1 MANTTPKKKK
11 LVNLKLFKNIK
22 LGKLLTH
29 LYLLPLTL
37 LPSSVLVASEVKETN
52 TSAKNKF
59 QHQRLKVNKDANS
72 LKTNI
77 EPKFSPLA
85 QSFRLLSFLDK
96 NALQETQSMTEE
108 LLGLIGRFE
117 TTLLT
122 AEAKASKIDGNSSDI
137 IDKLIKE
144 NGDYRAK
151 SSQNNLEVSNYSRS
165 HRALKKAKKQFNL
178 FLELSEQGR
187 YSYAREQWHDARNTL
202 WKDYP
207 TDRIVS
213 TAEIRAIWLDRG
225 TIVKA
230 KSAEDLVQL
239 FDRMENAGINTVF
252 FETVNS
258 GYTIYPSQVAPQQNP
273 LVKNW
278 DPLKVAVKL
287 AHARNMELHAWVW
300 TFAAVNQ
307 RHNTLLNLP
316 KDYPGPVLS
325 RYPDWAITNKKGN
338 RFHYN
343 SGKAFL
349 DPANPGVQK
358 YLSLLLDEIAT
369 EYDVDGI
376 HLDYIRYPFQSPTAS
391 QTYGYSLAS
400 RQKFQQLT
408 GVDPITLD
416 VGNPLWNQW
425 TGFRLR
431 QVDNFVASI
440 SKKLKQKRPELTL
453 SAAVFPIPR
462 QERLHKIQQHW
473 EEWVKNEW
481 IDMLVPM
488 TYALETKRLKTLTKP
503 VFEELSE
510 GKALLLPG
518 IRLLNIPD
526 IVAVDQMQFLRSMS
540 SEGYALFAAENLSPS
555 LARVFNRLQGKNSP
569 ESLDP
574 LPHRQPFQASH
585 QRYQSLQKEW
595 NFFISNNPIDL
606 DQKTLQYWG
615 KQADLLSLTL
625 KDLAEQPS
633 YRNLVTAE
641 RDLNLFR
648 RRFSRWMKTT
658 ETIEHYQI
666 AVWENR
672 LDTLS
677 RLLSYGKKR
686 NLGTSQVSRSQ

>member
-1 MANTTPKKKK
+1 MSRKNSTNK
-11 LVNLKLFKNIK
+11 LANLKLFKNTKVNK
-22 LGKLLTH
+22 LVTY
-29 LYLLPLTL
+29 LYLLALTF
-37 LPSSVLVASEVKETN
+37 LPSSIIVASEIQENN
-52 TSAKNKF
+52 TSKNNFHRQK
-59 QHQRLKVNKDANS
+59 LKVNQDSNPLRK
-72 LKTNI
+72 KI

-96 NALQETQSMTEE
+96 KAVHETQSMAEE

-122 AEAKASKIDGNSSDI
+122 AEAKASKVNGQTSEVVDNLISKTSDYQTQS
-137 IDKLIKE
+137 DQDNL
-144 NGDYRAK
+144 AK
-151 SSQNNLEVSNYSRS
+151 SEYSRS
-165 HRALKKAKKQFNL
+165 HQALKKAKKQFNL

-187 YSYAREQWHDARNTL
+187 YSYAKEQWHDARNTL
-202 WKDYP
+202 WNDYP
-207 TDRIVS
+207 TDRLVS

-230 KSAEDLVQL
+230 KSAEDLIQL
-239 FDRMENAGINTVF
+239 FDRIENAGINTVF

-258 GYTIYPSQVAPQQNP
+258 GYTIYPSRVAPQQNP

-287 AHARNMELHAWVW
+287 AHDRNMELHAWVW

-316 KDYPGPVLS
+316 KEYAGPVLS

-376 HLDYIRYPFQSPTAS
+376 HLDYIRYPFQSPNAS

-416 VGNPLWNQW
+416 VGKPLWNQW

-440 SKKLKQKRPELTL
+440 SKSLKEKRPELTL

-488 TYALETKRLKTLTKP
+488 TYALETKRLKTLTQP

-526 IVAVDQMQFLRSMS
+526 VVAIDQMQFLRSMS

-555 LARVFNRLQGKNSP
+555 LAKTFNRLQGNDSQ

-595 NFFISNNPIDL
+595 NFFISNNPTDL

-615 KQADLLSLTL
+615 KQADLLSITL
-625 KDLAEQPS
+625 QNLADKPNYSNLATAEQ
-633 YRNLVTAE
+633 
-641 RDLNLFR
+641 DLKAFR
-648 RRFSRWMKTT
+648 RRFSRWMQKS
-658 ETIEHYQI
+658 ETIEDYQI

-677 RLLSYGKKR
+677 RLVSYGKNR
-686 NLGTSQVSRSQ
+686 NLGNNQVSNSF

>member
-1 MANTTPKKKK
+1 LANTTPTKKK
-11 LVNLKLFKNIK
+11 LFNLKFFKNLKLS
-22 LGKLLTH
+22 KLLTH
-29 LYLLPLTL
+29 LYLLPITL
-37 LPSSVLVASEVKETN
+37 LPSSILVASEVQETPTPTN
-52 TSAKNKF
+52 NF
-59 QHQRLKVNKDANS
+59 QHQKLKVNQGANP
-72 LKTNI
+72 LTKNI

-96 NALQETQSMTEE
+96 SALQETESMAEE

-122 AEAKASKIDGNSSDI
+122 AEAKASQIDRNTSKI
-137 IDKLIKE
+137 IDKLVSQ
-144 NGDYRAK
+144 NDNYQAK
-151 SSQNNLEVSNYSRS
+151 SSQDNLAKLNYSQS
-165 HRALKKAKKQFNL
+165 HQAL
-178 FLELSEQGR
+178 E
-187 YSYAREQWHDARNTL
+187 
-202 WKDYP
+202 
-207 TDRIVS
+207 
-213 TAEIRAIWLDRG
+213 G

-258 GYTIYPSQVAPQQNP
+258 GYTIYPSRVAPQQNP
-273 LVKNW
+273 LVRNW
-278 DPLKVAVKL
+278 DPLKVAVEL
-287 AHARNMELHAWVW
+287 AHSRNMELHAWVW

-376 HLDYIRYPFQSPTAS
+376 HLDYIRYPFQSPDAS

-408 GVDPITLD
+408 GVDPITLH
-416 VGNPLWNQW
+416 VGHSLWNQW

-431 QVDNFVASI
+431 QVDNFVSFV
-440 SKKLKQKRPELTL
+440 SKSLKQKRPDLTL

-462 QERLHKIQQHW
+462 HERLHKIQQHW
-473 EEWVKNEW
+473 EEWVQNEW

-488 TYALETKRLKTLTKP
+488 TYALETTRLKTLTKP
-503 VFEELSE
+503 VFKELSE

-518 IRLLNIPD
+518 IRLLNISD
-526 IVAVDQMQFLRSMS
+526 VVAIDQMQFLRGNA
-540 SEGYALFAAENLSPS
+540 SEGYALFAAENLSPG
-555 LARVFNRLQGKNSP
+555 LARTFNRLQGKGP
-569 ESLDP
+569 TEFLDP

-595 NFFISNNPIDL
+595 NFFISHNPIDL

-615 KQADLLSLTL
+615 QQADLLSITL
-625 KDLAEQPS
+625 KDLAEEPS
-633 YRNLVTAE
+633 YNNFVTAE

-658 ETIEHYQI
+658 ETIEDYQI

-677 RLLSYGKKR
+677 RLISYGKKR
-686 NLGTSQVSRSQ
+686 NLGTSQVSSFE